1 MAASAPGPALVNRL
15 ASFRVTYLAIVAFV
29 LLSVVTILGAEAGL
43 EAYFKVSIAEAI
55 RVDASTGSIADQI
68 QNRVADAIQRS
79 PWTQIG
85 GVRVD
90 AIVIGADN
98 TSLYALGRTPL
109 PPPFPDPFLEARRI
123 LPATADVFVS
133 VPLDALLPSAI
144 IVTYGAALIW
154 GLFLYQGHVARREQQ
169 QIDTAIEARDETA
182 RRAERIGIELE
193 QVRDRLALV
202 EPSERAHHEEIRALQ
217 RERADLQ
224 SKLADLADREAELQ
238 HSAARTTE
246 LDQERNALE
255 DLLEEAVDDMNERES
270 EIESLRAR
278 LKRAEKSAPAAGGK
292 ARGTDPLGKRLR
304 TLYKNVSVDE
314 HALQDI
320 VRLRDEAMKL
330 RAEEGIKKLDD
341 SPDTASIRRKVGGLP
356 PQLSIFELGF
366 AGKGRIYYT
375 RGEGQRFRILS
386 IGAKN
391 SQKTDLEY
399 LSRLS

>member
-1 MAASAPGPALVNRL
+1 MADSAPGPALVNRL
-15 ASFRVTYLAIVAFV
+15 ASFRVTYLAIVGFV
-29 LLSVVTILGAEAGL
+29 FLSVVSILGAEAGL
-43 EAYFKVSIAEAI
+43 EAYFQAAITEAI
-55 RVDASTGSIADQI
+55 RVDPAAGSIAEQI
-68 QNRVADAIQRS
+68 QNRVADAIQLS
-79 PWTQIG
+79 PWTRIG

-144 IVTYGAALIW
+144 IVAYGAALIW
-154 GLFLYQGHVARREQQ
+154 GLFQYHGHVARREQQ
-169 QIDTAIEARDETA
+169 QIDTAVAARDDTA
-182 RRAERIGIELE
+182 RRAERIGAELE
-193 QVRDRLALV
+193 QVRDRLTLV
-202 EPSERAHHEEIRALQ
+202 EPSERAHNEEIHALQ

-224 SKLADLADREAELQ
+224 SKLANLADREAELREG
-238 HSAARTTE
+238 AARTTE
-246 LDQERNALE
+246 LDEERNALE
-255 DLLEEAVDDMNERES
+255 DLLEEAVEDLSQRES
-270 EIESLRAR
+270 EIQSLQAR
-278 LKRAEKSAPAAGGK
+278 LKRAEKAAPTSGGK
-292 ARGTDPLGKRLR
+292 GRATEHLAKRLR
-304 TLYKNVSVDE
+304 TLYKNVSVDD

-330 RAEEGIKKLDD
+330 RAEEGIKKLDA
-341 SPDTASIRRKVGGLP
+341 SPDTAGTRRKVGGLP

-375 RGEGQRFRILS
+375 RGEGQQFRILA

>member
-1 MAASAPGPALVNRL
+1 MADSAPGPTLVNRL
-15 ASFRVTYLAIVAFV
+15 ASFRVTYLAIVGFV
-29 LLSVVTILGAEAGL
+29 LLSVVSILGAEAGL
-43 EAYFKVSIAEAI
+43 EAYFQNAIAEALQVDPSAGSIAEE
-55 RVDASTGSIADQI
+55 I
-68 QNRVADAIQRS
+68 QNRVADTIQLS

-109 PPPFPDPFLEARRI
+109 QPAFPDPFLEAKRI

-144 IVTYGAALIW
+144 IVTYGAVLIW
-154 GLFLYQGHVARREQQ
+154 GLFQYQARVARREQQ
-169 QIDTAIEARDETA
+169 QIDAAVAVRDETA
-182 RRAERIGIELE
+182 RRAERIEAELG
-193 QVRDRLALV
+193 QVRERLAQV
-202 EPSERAHHEEIRALQ
+202 EPSERALSEEIYGLQ
-217 RERADLQ
+217 RERGELQ
-224 SKLADLADREAELQ
+224 SKLADLGDREAELR
-238 HSAARTTE
+238 ARTALTTE
-246 LDQERNALE
+246 LDQERHALE
-255 DLLEEAVDDMNERES
+255 DLLEEAVDDMNQRES
-270 EIESLRAR
+270 EIQTLQAR
-278 LKRAEKSAPAAGGK
+278 LKRAEKSVPTETAK
-292 ARGTDPLGKRLR
+292 ARATEHLAKRMR

-314 HALQDI
+314 HALHDI

-341 SPDTASIRRKVGGLP
+341 NPDTAGIRRKVGGLP
-356 PQLSIFELGF
+356 PHLSIFELGF

-375 RGEGQRFRILS
+375 RGETQRFRILA

-399 LSRLS
+399 LSRSN